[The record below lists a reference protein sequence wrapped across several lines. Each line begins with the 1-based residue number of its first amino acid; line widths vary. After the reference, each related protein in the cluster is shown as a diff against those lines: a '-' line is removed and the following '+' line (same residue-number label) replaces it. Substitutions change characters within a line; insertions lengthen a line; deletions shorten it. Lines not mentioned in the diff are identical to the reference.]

1 MINKQSLWFVTLF
14 SLIIVLSV
22 YYFSTDQTSLTMSDL
37 SSSKSYVANKET
49 DDDNISVLKVT
60 EDESTVGKIDELQ
73 NILLDADATLEE
85 KNNAYDELEV
95 ISNTKAKENE
105 ISEKIKNEFN
115 YKNFVKIT
123 DEQVSIVISSD
134 VHNNET
140 ANKIIKKVQESF
152 KDNKYIT
159 VKFETK

>member
-14 SLIIVLSV
+14 SLIIVLSI
-22 YYFSTDQTSLTMSDL
+22 YYFSTDQTSLNVSSA
-37 SSSKSYVANKET
+37 SSSKSFVAKEQV

-60 EDESTVGKIDELQ
+60 EDESTVGKIDELE
-73 NILLDADATLEE
+73 NILLDTEATLEE

-95 ISNTKAKENE
+95 ISNTKTKENE
-105 ISEKIKNEFN
+105 ISDMIKKEFD

-123 DEQVSIVISSD
+123 DKQISIVISSD

-140 ANKIIKKVQESF
+140 ANKIIRKVQDKF
-152 KDNKYIT
+152 KENKYIT